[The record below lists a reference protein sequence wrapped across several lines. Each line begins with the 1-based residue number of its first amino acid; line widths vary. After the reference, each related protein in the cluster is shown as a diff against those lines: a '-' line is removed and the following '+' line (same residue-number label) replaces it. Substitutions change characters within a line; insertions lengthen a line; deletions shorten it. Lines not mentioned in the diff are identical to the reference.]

1 MATPNHSDPAT
12 ATDRSGPQAA
22 ADSRGKSDELRAFIA
37 LTVFLAPA
45 LTAALVAI
53 LGFTIWISQMVLG
66 PPGPQG

>member
-1 MATPNHSDPAT
+1 MATPNHNDPAT
-12 ATDRSGPQAA
+12 ANNRNGSQAA
-22 ADSRGKSDELRAFIA
+22 IDSRGKSDELREFIG
-37 LTVFLAPA
+37 LTAFLAPA